1 MPDYSTWFSK
11 QQAADALGIPAAA
24 VEKLT
29 SEQQIRLAYWRRP
42 ETGEKLCVYDPD
54 DVERIRK
61 ERNLGEDERSGA
73 DRGDAR
79 FDPTGELGQGFA
91 QALAAALQRSASG
104 VRITERL
111 YLSLSEAVELSG
123 LPEEYL
129 RERMRDGSL
138 PSIETEDGLRIKRA
152 DLEKKL

>member
-1 MPDYSTWFSK
+1 MFW
-11 QQAADALGIPAAA
+11 AA

-79 FDPTGELGQGFA
+79 FDPTGELGQASRRLSPRRCNAGRPA
-91 QALAAALQRSASG
+91 CEPRSG
-104 VRITERL
+104 WI
-111 YLSLSEAVELSG
+111 
-123 LPEEYL
+123 
-129 RERMRDGSL
+129 
-138 PSIETEDGLRIKRA
+138 
-152 DLEKKL
+152 